1 MKRFIKFIVKCVL
14 LFFLCAGAFFGYSGY
29 KQYKDLTS
37 NKNVAQIVET
47 IEASPDFIPYE
58 QLPKTLVDATVAI
71 EDRRFFYHHGVDYI
85 GIVRA
90 VASQFVPGM
99 LESGGSTIS
108 QQTVKNMYG
117 LFDFSLQRKVAEIFL
132 TNDLENTCS
141 KEEIFALYVNIIN
154 YGNGYTGIYEA
165 SSGYFGLYP
174 QQMNEGQCTILAGI
188 PQSPANYDLVTHF
201 DKAKNRQRLVLEAM
215 VENGYLSQTEAEQVW
230 LMPI

>member
-108 QQTVKNMYG
+108 QQTVKKHVWIIR
-117 LFDFSLQRKVAEIFL
+117 FFSSKKGRGNLSSQRSRKHLQQRRDLCPLCQYYQLRKWVHW
-132 TNDLENTCS
+132 DL
-141 KEEIFALYVNIIN
+141 
-154 YGNGYTGIYEA
+154 
-165 SSGYFGLYP
+165 
-174 QQMNEGQCTILAGI
+174 
-188 PQSPANYDLVTHF
+188 
-201 DKAKNRQRLVLEAM
+201 
-215 VENGYLSQTEAEQVW
+215 
-230 LMPI
+230 

>member
-132 TNDLENTCS
+132 ANDLENTCS
-141 KEEIFALYVNIIN
+141 KEEIFALYV
-154 YGNGYTGIYEA
+154 TGIYEA

-174 QQMNEGQCTILAGI
+174 QQMNEGQCAILAGI